1 MVRIQYDNTS
11 NGMSKQ
17 NLEKILKKEL
27 EVLNDQI
34 DEKIIKGLSYAREA
48 KRHRF
53 ILSSLANIR
62 RESRLNSSWLTRTF
76 SII

>member
-1 MVRIQYDNTS
+1 MRPIS

-17 NLEKILKKEL
+17 NLEKILRREL
-27 EVLNDQI
+27 EALNDQI

-48 KRHRF
+48 KRHKF
-53 ILSSLANIR
+53 LLSSLASVR
-62 RESRLNSSWLTRTF
+62 REVRSSSGWLTRTF